1 MPEEIGYDIL
11 IRCREE
17 YVNMLKNIPH
27 SNDAINENAR
37 LCRST
42 LNDILRSMNFP
53 VDDVQFVD
61 MKCQPNY
68 IEVHF
73 V

>member
-37 LCRST
+37 LCRSRPIMIWVIM
-42 LNDILRSMNFP
+42 L
-53 VDDVQFVD
+53 QFLF
-61 MKCQPNY
+61 
-68 IEVHF
+68 I
-73 V
+73 